1 MRVEKKEGFSMKTKM
16 TAMKFSS
23 TLLVCL
29 LCVFL
34 AVTLAACSESKPETP
49 ATEAQTV
56 ATDAPATVD
65 EYTAV
70 WADAT
75 YTEDTTVGEG
85 DTTFYFEVKVGT
97 NSVTFTVNT
106 DEKMVGKALLD
117 NGIIAG
123 DDGPYG
129 LYVKTVNGIYAD
141 YDVNST
147 YWGFY
152 ENGEYAMNGVD
163 KTEIESGKH
172 YEMVYSK

>member
-1 MRVEKKEGFSMKTKM
+1 MKTQK
-16 TAMKFSS
+16 TAKKLS
-23 TLLVCL
+23 TVLLSALLCL
-29 LCVFL
+29 LL
-34 AVTLAACSESKPETP
+34 ALSLSACSESNAETP
-49 ATEAQTV
+49 ATESQPVVTQT
-56 ATDAPATVD
+56 TTTPD
-65 EYTAV
+65 EYGAV

-75 YTEDTTVGEG
+75 YTEDTVVGEG
-85 DTTFYFEVKVGT
+85 NASFEFEVKVGT

-106 DEKMVGKALLD
+106 DEKKVGKALLD

-129 LYVKTVNGIYAD
+129 LYVKTVNGILAD
-141 YDVNST
+141 YDVTGT

-163 KTEIESGKH
+163 QTEIENGAH